1 MTKFRFGIFGFLQG
15 SVLCASCP
23 SFGDTRSDY
32 VVRVVTATSV
42 QCRARLPR
50 WVRGGLWYAEQS
62 DPRRSLDC
70 LPASRLSR
78 GDFQHTEMTLAQR
91 SYGTRTHAHV
101 SVRTCV
107 CVQRSGLTVRAHT
120 RMYLHTCVCACR
132 GAVLRYAHTC
142 ACICAHVCV
151 CAQRCGLSVC
161 AHTRMYLW
169 ARVCARR
176 GADLKDCLRFLHL
189 YPVNFPHVI
198 KHSSVSLEWHAVP
211 WLCPPWLTLVFLFC
225 LTQRLFPIFDF
236 WYLLLSLPPA
246 WFWGQGGGIRSFCCI
261 TFLLCWFTL

>member
-78 GDFQHTEMTLAQR
+78 GDFQHTEMTLAWR

-101 SVRTCV
+101 SVHTCV

-120 RMYLHTCVCACR
+120 RMYLCARVCVHAEEQSYGTRTHAHVSVHTCVRARR
-132 GAVLRYAHTC
+132 GAVLPYAHTR

-151 CAQRCGLSVC
+151 RVCREAVLPHAHTHACIC
-161 AHTRMYLW
+161 AH
-169 ARVCARR
+169 VCAR
-176 GADLKDCLRFLHL
+176 A
-189 YPVNFPHVI
+189 
-198 KHSSVSLEWHAVP
+198 EEQ
-211 WLCPPWLTLVFLFC
+211 T
-225 LTQRLFPIFDF
+225 
-236 WYLLLSLPPA
+236 
-246 WFWGQGGGIRSFCCI
+246 
-261 TFLLCWFTL
+261 